1 MYGENE
7 ISKLLIASSA
17 EVDVPNRDGDT
28 PLHLAARKGLK
39 EIVELLIVK
48 GVDINANDGSYTQ
61 LTPLKLA
68 VQEGH
73 KEVAELLRKHGATE

>member
-1 MYGENE
+1 
-7 ISKLLIASSA
+7 
-17 EVDVPNRDGDT
+17 
-28 PLHLAARKGLK
+28 
-39 EIVELLIVK
+39 
-48 GVDINANDGSYTQ
+48 